1 MTGLPILLRRAPY
14 LFYGMA
20 VVFFVWYL
28 ANAWFGLAAINPYSD
43 PSLEAIENI
52 QKSDHLFRASLDA
65 VYLAANGAI
74 IHVLIAI
81 YDRLAGAAE

>member
-1 MTGLPILLRRAPY
+1 MKGLPILLRRAPSI
-14 LFYGMA
+14 FYGLA

-28 ANAWFGLAAINPYSD
+28 ANAWFGLAAMNPYSD
-43 PSLEAIENI
+43 PTLESIENI

-74 IHVLIAI
+74 VQVLIAI
-81 YDRLAGAAE
+81 YDRIAGSEK